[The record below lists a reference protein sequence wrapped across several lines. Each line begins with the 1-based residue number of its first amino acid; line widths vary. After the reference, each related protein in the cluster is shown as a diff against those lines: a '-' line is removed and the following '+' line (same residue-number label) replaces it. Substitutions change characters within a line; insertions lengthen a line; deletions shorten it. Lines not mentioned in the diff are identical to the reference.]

1 MHLAFCSD
9 INVVMNNKKI
19 ISLKDFKTQDS
30 NADIMDSFPIEG
42 IYRLFTIDQ
51 TGRGFEITH
60 KLFERGRIGLPKVRT
75 TFLAELRSF
84 DDAVKFVSDIYGQRF
99 DCGIG
104 FGAAQ
109 LDANSPSAI
118 KLRIT
123 VDNEVYD
130 HMDVCTRIT
139 LNA

>member
-1 MHLAFCSD
+1 
-9 INVVMNNKKI
+9 MNNTNT

-30 NADIMDSFPIEG
+30 NADIMDSFPRGG

-60 KLFERGRIGLPKVRT
+60 KLFELGRVGLPKVRT

-104 FGAAQ
+104 FGAAR
-109 LDANSPSAI
+109 LDPNSPSAI

-123 VDNEVYD
+123 VDHQVYD
-130 HMDVCTRIT
+130 NMDHSTDQT